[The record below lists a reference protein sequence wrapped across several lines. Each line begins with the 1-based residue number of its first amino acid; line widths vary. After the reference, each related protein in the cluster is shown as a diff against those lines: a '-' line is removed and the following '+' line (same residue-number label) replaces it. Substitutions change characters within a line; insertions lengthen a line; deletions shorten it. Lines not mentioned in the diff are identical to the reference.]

1 MSYADSNH
9 LRAIRTGDLMSRLA
23 GLLVQVGGDI
33 LSTLRLTWPFLL
45 ISIVAAAGL
54 TTYVGTERLERW
66 LRRRLWV
73 GIVGAVAL
81 ASLTPFCSCGTT
93 AVLIAG
99 LASSTPWAPLV
110 AFMVASPLTSPAEL
124 LLSAGLMGWPFA
136 LMFFVGTIA
145 IGLAAGGLAAAVE
158 RTGWLRDQARVRA
171 SGSRCEEVCAP
182 TRASTGPGTASA
194 QELRL
199 RGARLADFGRE
210 VLVTGRR
217 LLVFF
222 LVFTAVGYLVIRA
235 IPTEWVTDCLG
246 GGSVEAIPLAA
257 LVGIPAYV
265 NTEASLPLVAALV
278 DGGMGTGAAL
288 AFLMTGAGAG
298 VGSVAGL
305 LVIARRRIV
314 GLVVGILLV
323 GGMLLGWVGEMI
335 L

>member
-1 MSYADSNH
+1 
-9 LRAIRTGDLMSRLA
+9 MSRFA

-99 LASSTPWAPLV
+99 MASSTPWAPLV
-110 AFMVASPLTSPAEL
+110 AFMVSSPLTSPAEL
-124 LLSAGLMGWPFA
+124 LLSDGLMGWPFA
-136 LMFFVGTIA
+136 LAFFTGTIA
-145 IGLAAGGLAAAVE
+145 IGLAAGGLAAVVE

-171 SGSRCEEVCAP
+171 SESRCEEACVTTQVA
-182 TRASTGPGTASA
+182 AGPGTASVL
-194 QELRL
+194 ELQRGGAGL
-199 RGARLADFGRE
+199 RNFSRE

-217 LLVFF
+217 LLAFF

-235 IPTEWVTDCLG
+235 IPTEWVTDLLG
-246 GGSVEAIPLAA
+246 GGVTGAVPLAA

-288 AFLMTGAGAG
+288 AFLVTGAGSS

-305 LVIARRRIV
+305 LVIARR
-314 GLVVGILLV
+314 GL
-323 GGMLLGWVGEMI
+323 WVWWWASSW
-335 L
+335 

>member
-1 MSYADSNH
+1 MSW
-9 LRAIRTGDLMSRLA
+9 LT
-23 GLLVQVGGDI
+23 GLLVQVGGDVV
-33 LSTLRLTWPFLL
+33 STLRLTWPFLL

-54 TTYVGTERLERW
+54 TNYVGTERLEGW
-66 LRRRLWV
+66 LRRRMWV

-99 LASSTPWAPLV
+99 MASSTPWAPLV
-110 AFMVASPLTSPAEL
+110 AFMVSSPLTSPAEL

-136 LMFFVGTIA
+136 LTFFMGTIT
-145 IGLAAGGLAAAVE
+145 IGLAAGGLAAAIE
-158 RTGWLRDQARVRA
+158 RTGRLRDQARVRT
-171 SGSRCEEVCAP
+171 SGSRCEDARA
-182 TRASTGPGTASA
+182 TRVATGPGTASVR
-194 QELRL
+194 ELQRG
-199 RGARLADFGRE
+199 GARLRDFGRE

-222 LVFTAVGYLVIRA
+222 LVFTAVGYMVIRA
-235 IPTEWVTDCLG
+235 IPTDWVTDLLG
-246 GGSVEAIPLAA
+246 GGATGAIPLVA

-288 AFLMTGAGAG
+288 AFLVTGAGASI
-298 VGSVAGL
+298 GSVAGL
-305 LVIARRRIV
+305 LVIARRRVV
-314 GLVVGILLV
+314 GLVVGILLI
-323 GGMLLGWVGEMI
+323 GGMLLGWAGEMI

>member
-1 MSYADSNH
+1 
-9 LRAIRTGDLMSRLA
+9 MSRLM

-45 ISIVAAAGL
+45 ISVLAAAGL
-54 TTYVGTERLERW
+54 TTYVGTERLEGW

-99 LASSTPWAPLV
+99 MASSTPWAPLV

-136 LMFFVGTIA
+136 LTFFIGTIA

-158 RTGWLRDQARVRA
+158 RTGWLRDQARMRA
-171 SGSRCEEVCAP
+171 SDSRCEEVCAP
-182 TRASTGPGTASA
+182 TRVSAGPGTASA
-194 QELRL
+194 LELRG
-199 RGARLADFGRE
+199 RGARLRIFGRE

-235 IPTEWVTDCLG
+235 IPTGWVTDYLG
-246 GGSVEAIPLAA
+246 GGAAEAIPLAA

-288 AFLMTGAGAG
+288 AFLVTGAGAS

-314 GLVVGILLV
+314 GLVVVILLV

>member
-1 MSYADSNH
+1 
-9 LRAIRTGDLMSRLA
+9 MSRFA

-33 LSTLRLTWPFLL
+33 VSTLRLTWPFLL

-54 TTYVGTERLERW
+54 TTYVGTQRLEGW

-99 LASSTPWAPLV
+99 MASSTPWAPLV
-110 AFMVASPLTSPAEL
+110 AFMVSSPLTSPAEL

-136 LMFFVGTIA
+136 LAFFTGTIA
-145 IGLAAGGLAAAVE
+145 IGLAAGGLAAAIE

-171 SGSRCEEVCAP
+171 SGSRCEEACAP
-182 TRASTGPGTASA
+182 TPVAAGPGTASVL
-194 QELRL
+194 ELQR
-199 RGARLADFGRE
+199 RGARLRDFGRE

-217 LLVFF
+217 LLAFF

-235 IPTEWVTDCLG
+235 IPTERVTDLLG
-246 GGSVEAIPLAA
+246 GGATGAIPLAA

-288 AFLMTGAGAG
+288 AFLVTGAGAS

-305 LVIARRRIV
+305 LVIARRRVV

>member
-1 MSYADSNH
+1 
-9 LRAIRTGDLMSRLA
+9 MSRLA

-54 TTYVGTERLERW
+54 TTYVGTERLEGW

-99 LASSTPWAPLV
+99 MASSTPWAPLV
-110 AFMVASPLTSPAEL
+110 AFMVSSPLTSPAEL

-136 LMFFVGTIA
+136 LTFFIGTIA
-145 IGLAAGGLAAAVE
+145 IGLAAGGLATAVE

-171 SGSRCEEVCAP
+171 SDSRCEEACKTTQVVA
-182 TRASTGPGTASA
+182 GPGTASVL
-194 QELRL
+194 ELRH
-199 RGARLADFGRE
+199 RGARLRDFGRE

-235 IPTEWVTDCLG
+235 IPTGWVTDLLG
-246 GGSVEAIPLAA
+246 GGATGAIPLAA

-288 AFLMTGAGAG
+288 AFLVTGAGAS

-323 GGMLLGWVGEMI
+323 GGMLLGWIGEMI

>member
-1 MSYADSNH
+1 
-9 LRAIRTGDLMSRLA
+9 MSRLT

-54 TTYVGTERLERW
+54 TTYVGTERLEGW

-99 LASSTPWAPLV
+99 MASSTPWAPLV
-110 AFMVASPLTSPAEL
+110 AFMVSSPLTSPAEL

-136 LMFFVGTIA
+136 LTFFIGTIA
-145 IGLAAGGLAAAVE
+145 IGLAAGGLATAVE

-171 SGSRCEEVCAP
+171 SDSRCEEACKTTQVVA
-182 TRASTGPGTASA
+182 GPGTASVL
-194 QELRL
+194 ELRH
-199 RGARLADFGRE
+199 RGARLRDFGRE

-235 IPTEWVTDCLG
+235 IPTGWVTDLLG
-246 GGSVEAIPLAA
+246 GGATGAIPLAA

-288 AFLMTGAGAG
+288 AFLVTGAGAS

-323 GGMLLGWVGEMI
+323 GGMLLGWIGEMI

>member
-1 MSYADSNH
+1 MSQFAV
-9 LRAIRTGDLMSRLA
+9 
-23 GLLVQVGGDI
+23 LLEQVGNDI
-33 LSTLRLTWPFLL
+33 VTTLRLTWPFLF

-54 TTYVGTERLERW
+54 TTYVGTERLEGW

-73 GIVGAVAL
+73 GIAGAVAL
-81 ASLTPFCSCGTT
+81 AGLTPFCSCGTT

-99 LASSTPWAPLV
+99 MASSTPWAPLV

-136 LMFFVGTIA
+136 LTFFMGTIV
-145 IGLAAGGLAAAVE
+145 IGLAAGGLAAATE

-171 SGSRCEEVCAP
+171 SESRCEQACTP
-182 TRASTGPGTASA
+182 TPVAAGPGTASA
-194 QELRL
+194 LELQPG
-199 RGARLADFGRE
+199 GARLRNFGRE
-210 VLVTGRR
+210 ILVTGRR

-222 LVFTAVGYLVIRA
+222 LAFTAVGYVVIRA
-235 IPTEWVTDCLG
+235 IPAGWVTDVLG
-246 GGSVEAIPLAA
+246 GDATEAIPLAA

-288 AFLMTGAGAG
+288 AFLVTGAGAS

-305 LVIARRRIV
+305 LVIARRRVV
-314 GLVVGILLV
+314 GLVVGILLA
-323 GGMLLGWVGEMI
+323 GGMLLGWVGEM
-335 L
+335 LL